1 MVPVARRMPAVSAR
15 GAVWALVL
23 GAFLFGAAG
32 ASVLF
37 VGVWRY
43 EASRAKAADAEVQE
57 ATLAVT
63 ETGDKLQKVQGQ
75 LERQRALVA
84 KVRSAAKPI
93 VAEAGALGTASQQV
107 ATEGAALRDS
117 AAGLTSAVAE
127 LGAYLEGTSLVELDP
142 AYVEGQLASLERS
155 LASIQARAAKL
166 ANGSKAIAGSRDKLA
181 ARAATLAKL
190 AGA

>member
-15 GAVWALVL
+15 GAVLALVL
-23 GAFLFGAAG
+23 AAFLCGAAG

-63 ETGDKLQKVQGQ
+63 ETSAKLQKVQGQ

-84 KVRSAAKPI
+84 QLRKASKPI
-93 VAEAGALGTASQQV
+93 VAEAGAMGAASQQV
-107 ATEGAALRDS
+107 AAEGAALGQS
-117 AAGLTSAVAE
+117 AAKLTNAVAA
-127 LGAYLEGTSLVELDP
+127 LGDYLQGTSLVQLDP
-142 AYVEGQLASLERS
+142 AHVEQQLAYLEQQV
-155 LASIQARAAKL
+155 AAIQARAGKL
-166 ANGSKAIAGSRDKLA
+166 ASGSKAIAGSRDRIA
-181 ARAATLAKL
+181 QRAEALAKL
-190 AGA
+190 AK